1 MPRETYEIESAGTDK
16 TGEYIALEDCAPLD
30 GLTVDKA
37 DGTVTLHNESES
49 EIKQTL
55 RHLLSIERDRLLGYQ
70 EFHMSP
76 QSAVQEAVDALRHR
90 GENIDELVLPE
101 DQQKLDIE

>member
-1 MPRETYEIESAGTDK
+1 MSGETYEIE
-16 TGEYIALEDCAPLD
+16 
-30 GLTVDKA
+30 
-37 DGTVTLHNESES
+37 
-49 EIKQTL
+49 
-55 RHLLSIERDRLLGYQ
+55 YQ